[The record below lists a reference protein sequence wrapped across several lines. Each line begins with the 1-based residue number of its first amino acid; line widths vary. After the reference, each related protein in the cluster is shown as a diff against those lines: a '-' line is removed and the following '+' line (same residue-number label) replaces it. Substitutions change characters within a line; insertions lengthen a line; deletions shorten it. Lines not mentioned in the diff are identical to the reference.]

1 MDEVM
6 LDAISS
12 IKIDSVSLNV
22 NCDFISQAILTHN
35 LAAEGKIE
43 TVDGRKIYTTG
54 RLWDMDTGKDVIRA
68 KGLYYELDMDSFLP
82 DEVSNN

>member
-22 NCDFISQAILTHN
+22 NCDFISQAILTHK

-54 RLWDMDTGKDVIRA
+54 RLWDMDTGKDVIRVS
-68 KGLYYELDMDSFLP
+68 GLYYELDMDSFLP
-82 DEVSNN
+82 DEVGNN